1 MLSARHYLGALLNLR
16 PFFSWWFPICTEHT
30 HIFFCFCISSP
41 PSFLFIPSTHIFFLF
56 LYFFP
61 SYVVSSIHISCFW
74 FCISSPGGFL
84 FVPSTH
90 KISVFVFLLLL
101 NSNLYQAHTFFCF
114 CFCISFHDGG
124 FLFVLNTHIFSS
136 FFSFSSASWFPAK
149 DELGYSAKLD
159 LMLIILFA
167 ELLHSSGCARCII
180 YFRLP

>member
-1 MLSARHYLGALLNLR
+1 MERLAQCSVLAIILVHFLIYAL
-16 PFFSWWFPICTEHT
+16 
-30 HIFFCFCISSP
+30 SSP
-41 PSFLFIPSTHIFFLF
+41 D
-56 LYFFP
+56 
-61 SYVVSSIHISCFW
+61 
-74 FCISSPGGFL
+74 GFL

-90 KISVFVFLLLL
+90 TFFLFLFLYFFSWCFRLVPSTHTHVFLLILL
-101 NSNLYQAHTFFCF
+101 VFLLFMVSYLYRAHTFFCF